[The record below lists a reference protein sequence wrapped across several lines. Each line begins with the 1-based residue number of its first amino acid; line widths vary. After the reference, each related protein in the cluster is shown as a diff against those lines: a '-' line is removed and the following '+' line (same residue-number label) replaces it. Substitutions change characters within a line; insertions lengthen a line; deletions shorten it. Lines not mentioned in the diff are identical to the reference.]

1 MKALIKKKLLTFVL
15 LSVSTVT
22 FAQTTVFGHW
32 ASENGHEIYIHSTS
46 NFNHFPYSQDTDC
59 YGGIALVSE
68 INECG
73 EYYIFNKIAGEN
85 GKLSIKYTK
94 VKALDGEK
102 IEKGKLE
109 AVLDNG
115 NVIINGNDE
124 LSNIVFENREVYNE
138 DINDGAFT
146 AEEFFAILI
155 PLLIVIALFGSL
167 IHMIYILTR
176 RKHFPQAYSV
186 VEIKKMRVAAG
197 KPAEASYAENRE
209 VYNILGMC
217 FDTWKPYIDDNGKE
231 QKVAVNRKMVDATEA
246 CINRCLE
253 IMPTDRALVD
263 SLNEV
268 CELVNANWARS
279 FSGNKMLIGITV
291 VLAVIMAI
299 TGGLQAVPFF
309 VLSLAIYILS
319 CYKPIFMHNK
329 DAFKTRGTLSAGC
342 LAAVFGF
349 IASAQT
355 VRTVTKWSDGT
366 RTVED
371 DHSQHWI
378 FLIIGLAILAMIAFF
393 LALWGFFNYLR
404 NYILYM

>member
-1 MKALIKKKLLTFVL
+1 MKALIKKYLLTFVL

-46 NFNHFPYSQDTDC
+46 NLNHFPYSQDTDC

-85 GKLSIKYTK
+85 EKLSIKYTK

-231 QKVAVNRKMVDATEA
+231 QKVAVNKKMVDDTEA
-246 CINRCLE
+246 CISSCLE
-253 IMPTDRALVD
+253 IMPTDPALIN
-263 SLNEV
+263 SLNET
-268 CELVNANWARS
+268 CELVNANWSRA
-279 FSGNKMLIGITV
+279 FSGNKLLIGITV
-291 VLAVIMAI
+291 VLAVIMVLA
-299 TGGLQAVPFF
+299 GGWQAAPFF
-309 VLSLAIYILS
+309 VLSLTIYILS

-342 LAAVFGF
+342 LAAIFGF

-355 VRTVTKWSDGT
+355 VRTVTKWSDGSKT
-366 RTVED
+366 ID
-371 DHSQHWI
+371 DDYSQHWI
-378 FLIIGLAILAMIAFF
+378 FLIIGLAILAMIAFL
-393 LALWGFFNYLR
+393 LALWGFFNYIR
-404 NYILYM
+404 NYVLYM

>member
-1 MKALIKKKLLTFVL
+1 MKTFIKKFFLAFVFIL
-15 LSVSTVT
+15 VSMPM
-22 FAQTTVFGHW
+22 FAQTTVFGRW
-32 ASENGHEIYIHSTS
+32 VSENGSEIKIHSTKGWIS
-46 NFNHFPYSQDTDC
+46 FPHTLDTDY
-59 YGGIALVSE
+59 YGGISIVNE
-68 INECG
+68 INEYS
-73 EYYIFNKIAGEN
+73 EYYIFNKIDGEN
-85 GKLSIKYTK
+85 EKLTVKYTK
-94 VKALDGEK
+94 ISAVDGEK

-109 AVLDNG
+109 LVLDNG
-115 NVIINGNDE
+115 NIVINGNDE
-124 LSNIVFENREVYNE
+124 LSNIVFENSEVYAE

-146 AEEFFAILI
+146 IEDFLAILI

-176 RKHFPQAYSV
+176 RKHFPHPYSV
-186 VEIKKMRVAAG
+186 EDIKKMRIAAG
-197 KPAEASYAENRE
+197 KSAEASYAENKSAYD
-209 VYNILGMC
+209 VLDKCY
-217 FDTWKPYIDDNGKE
+217 DTWKPYTDENGEE
-231 QKVAVNRKMVDATEA
+231 QRVAVNKKMVDATEA

-253 IMPTDRALVD
+253 IMPTDRDLVD

-268 CELVNANWARS
+268 CELVNTNWSRA

-291 VLAVIMAI
+291 VLAVIMVFA
-299 TGGLQAVPFF
+299 GGWQVVPFF

-319 CYKPIFMHNK
+319 CYKPVFMHNK
-329 DAFKTRGTLSAGC
+329 DAFKSRGTLSAGC

-366 RTVED
+366 KTVDD

-393 LALWGFFNYLR
+393 LALWGFFNYIR
-404 NYILYM
+404 NYVLYM